1 MEFTFG
7 IEEEFFVVH
16 ERTLLIEP
24 QAHGALMARANELAS
39 GGVNPEL
46 LQSQVETATPVC
58 RDFDEARAHMRRLRG
73 GLAGAAKELGLS
85 VIAAGTHPTAE
96 WPDQLQ
102 TDKARYDEVVSE
114 L

>member
-24 QAHGALMARANELAS
+24 QAHGALMARANELA
-39 GGVNPEL
+39 GGGINPEL

-58 RDFDEARAHMRRLRG
+58 SDFGEARAHMRRLRG

-85 VIAAGTHPTAE
+85 DVCRQRSPTGRALSRL
-96 WPDQLQ
+96 PRALP
-102 TDKARYDEVVSE
+102 
-114 L
+114 